1 MIVFSLFS
9 PSLPFC
15 LTFPLYLSQNSFSF
29 TSISSSHLNDLILL
43 LLFSLFFSYS
53 FILLTGYLCNG
64 ISLLSAPHFFLFFLS
79 YFEFISLFSSSFFF
93 SLQKYLRNLKL
104 KQQQQTPSAW
114 SCSLSEVKTICFI
127 HSYISTTKNNSGRS
141 RLRNKISGKS
151 IKVKCYFILEGKK
164 CHFGPSF

>member
-1 MIVFSLFS
+1 MTSSFYSYSPCSFHIPLFFSRGTYAMVF
-9 PSLPFC
+9 
-15 LTFPLYLSQNSFSF
+15 
-29 TSISSSHLNDLILL
+29 
-43 LLFSLFFSYS
+43 LFSLHL
-53 FILLTGYLCNG
+53 I
-64 ISLLSAPHFFLFFLS
+64 FFLFFLS